1 MKLRVGSRVFAP
13 SWFSI
18 LLTVLLLPVF
28 IKLGM
33 WQLHR
38 ADEKRALMQAAA
50 QGRQSTAPY
59 SAGTIATSP
68 RYQQITVNGHYDG
81 AHQILL
87 DNMPSNGPSSA
98 GQPGYRVWT
107 PLLTDTGEI
116 LLVDRG
122 WLPLGVNRQQLPDI
136 AVSEMPRT
144 VVGLLDELPR
154 PGVRAGG
161 AGIVANRWPQVLNY
175 PKYDELQSLY
185 PATLATRILL
195 LNADQQDGYQRIWQI
210 DVGFTPER
218 HVAYAVQWFA
228 FAVTLLVVFVAVNLK
243 RSVPD
248 GAAIH

>member
-1 MKLRVGSRVFAP
+1 MKLRIGSRVFAP

-59 SAGTIATSP
+59 SADAIATLP
-68 RYQQITVNGHYDG
+68 RYQQIAVTGHYDG

-87 DNMPSNGPSSA
+87 DSMPSA
-98 GQPGYRVWT
+98 QGQPGYRVWT
-107 PLLTDTGEI
+107 PLLTDTGEM

-122 WLPLGVNRQQLPDI
+122 WLPLGVNRQQLPEI
-136 AVSEMPRT
+136 AVNELPRT

-161 AGIVANRWPQVLNY
+161 AGVVANRWPQVLNY

-185 PATLATRILL
+185 PKTLAARIVL
-195 LNADQQDGYQRIWQI
+195 LNADQPDGYERIWQI

-228 FAVTLLVVFVAVNLK
+228 FAITLLVVFVAVNLK
-243 RSVPD
+243 RVLPD
-248 GAAIH
+248 CTELH